1 MLLYPRFYY
10 NDTIIAERSLHMEQK
25 QKPLSARQKLQIL
38 FGTLGGLGAGGIL
51 GVIACHQHWLG

>member
-1 MLLYPRFYY
+1 
-10 NDTIIAERSLHMEQK
+10 MEQK